1 MEHRI
6 THSVYNH
13 VNYECYIEIHIHTLL
28 MIKKWKLIIII
39 IKKWLDLYTF
49 VTSFSNWAQK
59 SMLLLHLFKFILL
72 AIFGTLGKKGGSH
85 NNNNNNQKKRTHR
98 QDFRCCY
105 THSISIFCF
114 HLEILTSL
122 SNKQQMFMQCEM
134 ICKWLS
140 SIVSHLYSVLFYKH
154 SCQA

>member
-1 MEHRI
+1 MK
-6 THSVYNH
+6 THNNNNKKMVGPLYFCDVIFELSSKIH
-13 VNYECYIEIHIHTLL
+13 VVVAFIQIYFVGYFWYS
-28 MIKKWKLIIII
+28 WK
-39 IKKWLDLYTF
+39 
-49 VTSFSNWAQK
+49 
-59 SMLLLHLFKFILL
+59 
-72 AIFGTLGKKGGSH
+72 KKGGSH